1 MGEVRQRRCVESYT
15 QLMLGP
21 QTNINLLGLNLL
33 PPTETNPEPSAGL
46 PFGQE
51 VELEF
56 FFFF

>member
-1 MGEVRQRRCVESYT
+1 MESYT

-46 PFGQE
+46 SFGQE

-56 FFFF
+56 FFF